1 MNKAVSLP
9 GVANSWAMPIRGR
22 TDVLTTGARTP
33 VAVNVLG
40 PDLNIAQETAQQIE
54 AKLKQV
60 QGTRSAPAERP
71 ADGYFVD
78 IRIDREKL
86 AAHGLQVSEVQEV
99 IAGAIGGVKA
109 AELFEDRARYPVTVR
124 YPKRFRD
131 NLQEI
136 GQITVLSET
145 GERVPLEEIATIQR
159 VRETGMIRTENG
171 LFASYVYVDAPSD
184 NIGRYV
190 EQAQKAVAGKVRIPV
205 GYSVQWTGEYE
216 NMMRA
221 RKQLQIVV
229 PGTLLL
235 LLGLLY
241 LNTKSWAK
249 TAIIVTAVPFSL
261 VGAVWLLYALGYNVS
276 VATWVGMIALVGL
289 DAETGVFMLLFL
301 DLAYKEAKRNG
312 SLYRAHGLVDA
323 IVDGAAKRL
332 RPKLMTV
339 TAAFIGLLPAM
350 LATGAGAEVAKR
362 IVAPMV
368 GGIASS
374 FVLELLVYPPLYLL
388 WKRNRT
394 VGQKPGA
401 RSREM
406 EVTGVQELQ

>member
-1 MNKAVSLP
+1 ML
-9 GVANSWAMPIRGR
+9 
-22 TDVLTTGARTP
+22 
-33 VAVNVLG
+33 
-40 PDLNIAQETAQQIE
+40 
-54 AKLKQV
+54 
-60 QGTRSAPAERP
+60 
-71 ADGYFVD
+71 
-78 IRIDREKL
+78 
-86 AAHGLQVSEVQEV
+86 
-99 IAGAIGGVKA
+99 
-109 AELFEDRARYPVTVR
+109 
-124 YPKRFRD
+124 
-131 NLQEI
+131 
-136 GQITVLSET
+136 
-145 GERVPLEEIATIQR
+145 
-159 VRETGMIRTENG
+159 
-171 LFASYVYVDAPSD
+171 
-184 NIGRYV
+184 
-190 EQAQKAVAGKVRIPV
+190 
-205 GYSVQWTGEYE
+205 
-216 NMMRA
+216 RA

-241 LNTKSWAK
+241 LNTKSWTK

-301 DLAYKEAKRNG
+301 DLAYEEAKRNG
-312 SLYRAHGLVDA
+312 SLYRAQGLVNA

-350 LATGAGAEVAKR
+350 LATGAGADVAKR

-388 WKRNRT
+388 WKRNRAA
-394 VGQKPGA
+394 GQKPGA